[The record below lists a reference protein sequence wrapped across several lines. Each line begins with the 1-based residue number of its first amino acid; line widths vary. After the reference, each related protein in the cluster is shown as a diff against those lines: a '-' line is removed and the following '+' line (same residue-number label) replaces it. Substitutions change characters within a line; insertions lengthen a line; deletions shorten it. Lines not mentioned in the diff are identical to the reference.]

1 MAYSVCMSSPF
12 IQGGISKMEQTTN
25 STSLLRTLSDQMAD
39 AVERVSTALVV
50 VNGRQRQAAS
60 GIVYGKDLV
69 LTAAHVLERDRE
81 ITIQTHDRRKLPA
94 TLVGRD
100 PGSDLALLRVANLGL
115 GAVTVSTELA
125 RVGQLVLAIGRDD
138 DDGPMASVGIVSSVG
153 GPLRTERGIVLEKYI
168 QTDAISYP
176 GFSGG
181 PLIDTQG
188 AVKGLLTTGLI
199 GGAVLAIPMTI
210 ASTLADTLLKQGTIK
225 RGYLGIAS
233 QLINIPT
240 VQRVGRSQEHGL
252 LLVRVDENSPAQRG
266 GLLIGDILITLDG
279 HAINDAEDLQLLLA
293 GERVGK
299 AVPVEVIRGNVL
311 QTLLVTIGQRL

>member
-1 MAYSVCMSSPF
+1 
-12 IQGGISKMEQTTN
+12 MEQTKN
-25 STSLLRTLSDQMAD
+25 NAHLLRTLSDQMAD
-39 AVERVSTALVV
+39 AVEHINTALVV

-60 GIVYGKDLV
+60 GIVYAENLV

-94 TLVGRD
+94 TVVGRD
-100 PGSDLALLRVANLGL
+100 PGSDLALLRVPNLKL
-115 GAVTVSTELA
+115 AAATTSTEIA
-125 RVGQLVLAIGRDD
+125 RVGQLIIAIGRDE

-153 GPLRTERGIVLEKYI
+153 GPLRTERGIVLEKFI

-188 AVKGLLTTGLI
+188 AVKGILTTGLI
-199 GGAVLAIPMTI
+199 NGAVLAIPMPI
-210 ASTLADTLLKQGTIK
+210 ASALADALLKHGTIK

-240 VQRVGRSQEHGL
+240 SQRAGRTQEHGL
-252 LLVRVDENSPAQRG
+252 LLVRVDDNSPAQHG
-266 GLLIGDILITLDG
+266 GLLLGDILITLDG
-279 HAINDAEDLQLLLA
+279 HAIQDAEDLQLLLT
-293 GERVGK
+293 GERVDK
-299 AVPVEVIRGNVL
+299 TVPIEVIRGNALQVL
-311 QTLLVTIGQRL
+311 QVTIGQRG

>member
-1 MAYSVCMSSPF
+1 
-12 IQGGISKMEQTTN
+12 MEQTTN

-60 GIVYGKDLV
+60 GIVYGEDLV

-94 TLVGRD
+94 TLIGRD

>member
-1 MAYSVCMSSPF
+1 
-12 IQGGISKMEQTTN
+12 MEQTKN
-25 STSLLRTLSDQMAD
+25 GTSLLRTLSDQMAD
-39 AVERVSTALVV
+39 AVERVNRALVV

-60 GIVYGKDLV
+60 GIVYGENLV

-81 ITIQTHDRRKLPA
+81 ITVQTHDRRKLSA
-94 TLVGRD
+94 TLAGRD
-100 PGSDLALLRVANLGL
+100 AGSDLALLRVANLGL
-115 GAVTVSTELA
+115 AAVTVSKELV
-125 RVGQLVLAIGRDD
+125 RVGQLVMAIGRDK
-138 DDGPMASVGIVSSVG
+138 DDGPMACVGIVSSVG
-153 GPLRTERGIVLEKYI
+153 GPLRTERGVVLEKYI

-188 AVKGLLTTGLI
+188 AFKGMLTTGLI
-199 GGAVLAIPMTI
+199 NGAVLAIPMTI

-233 QLINIPT
+233 QLITIPVT
-240 VQRVGRSQEHGL
+240 QRAGRTQEHGL
-252 LLVRVDENSPAQRG
+252 LLVRVDANSPAERG
-266 GLLIGDILITLDG
+266 GLLLGDIVISLDG
-279 HAINDAEDLQLLLA
+279 HAIHDAEDLQLLLT

-311 QTLLVTIGQRL
+311 QVLLVTIGQRG

>member
-1 MAYSVCMSSPF
+1 
-12 IQGGISKMEQTTN
+12 MEQTTN

-39 AVERVSTALVV
+39 AVERINKALVV

-60 GIVYGKDLV
+60 GIVYREGLV

-81 ITIQTHDRRKLPA
+81 ITVQTHERRKLPA

-100 PGSDLALLRVANLGL
+100 AGTDLALLRIANLSL
-115 GAVTVSTELA
+115 AAAAVSTELA
-125 RVGQLVLAIGRDD
+125 RVGQLVIAIGRDK

-153 GPLRTERGIVLEKYI
+153 GPLRTERGVALERYI

-188 AVKGLLTTGLI
+188 AVKGMLTTGLI
-199 GGAVLAIPMTI
+199 NGAVLAIPMTI
-210 ASTLADTLLKQGTIK
+210 ASTLADTLLKHGTIK

-233 QLINIPT
+233 QLINIPV
-240 VQRVGRSQEHGL
+240 VQRAGRSQEHGL
-252 LLVRVDENSPAQRG
+252 LLVRVDENSPAERG
-266 GLLIGDILITLDG
+266 GLLPGDILISLDG
-279 HAINDAEDLQLLLA
+279 HAIHDGEDLQLLLT
-293 GERVGK
+293 GERVGRT
-299 AVPVEVIRGNVL
+299 VPIEVIRGNVL
-311 QTLLVTIGQRL
+311 QTLLVTIGQRR

>member
-1 MAYSVCMSSPF
+1 
-12 IQGGISKMEQTTN
+12 MEQTTK
-25 STSLLRTLSDQMAD
+25 STHLLRTLSDQMAD
-39 AVERVSTALVV
+39 AVECVNRALVV

-81 ITIQTHDRRKLPA
+81 ITIQTHDRRKLAA

-115 GAVTVSTELA
+115 TAAEISTELA
-125 RVGQLVLAIGRDD
+125 RVGQLVMAIGRDA

-188 AVKGLLTTGLI
+188 AVKGVLTTGLI
-199 GGAVLAIPMTI
+199 NGAVFAIPMTI

-233 QLINIPT
+233 QLIKIPT
-240 VQRVGRSQEHGL
+240 VQRAGRAQEHGL

-266 GLLIGDILITLDG
+266 GLLLGDILITLDG
-279 HAINDAEDLQLLLA
+279 HVIHDAEDLQLLLI

-311 QTLLVTIGQRL
+311 QTLLVTIAQRG

>member
-1 MAYSVCMSSPF
+1 
-12 IQGGISKMEQTTN
+12 MEQTTK

-39 AVERVSTALVV
+39 AVEHVNTALVV

-60 GIVYGKDLV
+60 GLVYGEDLI
-69 LTAAHVLERDRE
+69 LTAAHVLERDQE
-81 ITIQTHDRRKLPA
+81 IAVQTYDRRKLSA

-100 PGSDLALLRVANLGL
+100 PGSDLALLRVTNLGL
-115 GAVTVSTELA
+115 TAMTASTELA
-125 RVGQLVLAIGRDD
+125 RVGQLVLAIGRNG

-188 AVKGLLTTGLI
+188 AVKGILTTGLI
-199 GGAVLAIPMTI
+199 NGAVLAIPMTI
-210 ASTLADTLLKQGTIK
+210 ASTLADTLLKHGTIK

-266 GLLIGDILITLDG
+266 GLLLGDILITLDG
-279 HAINDAEDLQLLLA
+279 HAIHDAEDLQLLLT

-299 AVPVEVIRGNVL
+299 AVPVEVIRGSAL
-311 QTLLVTIGQRL
+311 QVLLVTIGQRG

>member
-1 MAYSVCMSSPF
+1 
-12 IQGGISKMEQTTN
+12 MEQTTN
-25 STSLLRTLSDQMAD
+25 STHMLRTLSDQMAD
-39 AVERVSTALVV
+39 AVERVNTALVV
-50 VNGRQRQAAS
+50 VNGRQRQTAS
-60 GIVYGKDLV
+60 GIVYSKDLI

-81 ITIQTHDRRKLPA
+81 ITVQTYDRRKLSA

-100 PGSDLALLRVANLGL
+100 PGSDLALLRVTNLGL
-115 GAVTVSTELA
+115 TAVTASTELA
-125 RVGQLVLAIGRDD
+125 RVGQLVLAIGRNE

-188 AVKGLLTTGLI
+188 AVKGILTTGLI
-199 GGAVLAIPMTI
+199 SGVVLAIPMTI
-210 ASTLADTLLKQGTIK
+210 ASTLADTLLKQGIIK

-233 QLINIPT
+233 QLINIPP

-266 GLLIGDILITLDG
+266 GLLLGDILITLDG
-279 HAINDAEDLQLLLA
+279 HAIHDAEDLQLLLT

-311 QTLLVTIGQRL
+311 QVLLVTIGQRV

>member
-1 MAYSVCMSSPF
+1 
-12 IQGGISKMEQTTN
+12 MEQTKN
-25 STSLLRTLSDQMAD
+25 STSLLRALSDQMAD
-39 AVERVSTALVV
+39 AIERINTALVV

-60 GIVYGKDLV
+60 GIVYGQDLV

-94 TLVGRD
+94 TLIGRD
-100 PGSDLALLRVANLGL
+100 PGSDLALLRVTNLSL
-115 GAVTVSTELA
+115 MAATASTELA
-125 RVGQLVLAIGRDD
+125 RVGQLVMAIGRDER
-138 DDGPMASVGIVSSVG
+138 DGPMASVGIVSSVG
-153 GPLRTERGIVLEKYI
+153 GPLRTERGVVLEKYI

-188 AVKGLLTTGLI
+188 AVKGILTTGLI
-199 GGAVLAIPMTI
+199 GGAVLVIPMPI
-210 ASTLADTLLKQGTIK
+210 ASVLADTLLKQGTIK

-240 VQRVGRSQEHGL
+240 IQRAGRSQEHGL
-252 LLVRVDENSPAQRG
+252 LLVRVDENSPAQHA
-266 GLLIGDILITLDG
+266 GLLLGDILITLDG
-279 HAINDAEDLQLLLA
+279 HAIQDAEDLQLLLT

-299 AVPVEVIRGNVL
+299 IVPVEVIRGNVL
-311 QTLLVTIGQRL
+311 QVLQVKIGQRE